1 MTLRLLTAG
10 GNAAEAALVARIDR
24 SASGLCVARRCVD
37 VADLIA
43 TATTGAADVALV
55 WPDLRRLD
63 REAVRRL
70 SGAEVAVLGV
80 RTEDPASVER
90 LVALGVDAVVAADVD
105 LAELTRLVIGSLA
118 GRGHPV
124 TDADVPA
131 TSTRTGEDGPSG
143 RLVAVWGP
151 TGAPGRTTVAVTL
164 ADELARLGTS
174 ALLADAD
181 VWGAAVAPV
190 LGLLDESPGLAA
202 AARLANTG
210 ALDLPALAR
219 LAPEVTP
226 GLRVLTGIA
235 RPDRWPELRPAAL
248 EVVWSLA
255 RRLAATTVVDCGFA
269 LEAEDA
275 LAFDSGAP
283 RRNGA
288 TFATLE
294 QADLVLAVGAA
305 DPVGVA
311 RLVRGL
317 DSLAEVAPT
326 TSVRVVLNR
335 VRRGSVGP
343 APERQLVD
351 AIARHSSVDVVALV
365 PDDRDACDQALRHGR
380 TLAEVAPTSPAR
392 LALADLAAALAGR
405 AARPRRRGLPRGA

>member
-24 SASGLCVARRCVD
+24 SVTGVCVARRCVD

-43 TATTGAADVALV
+43 SATTGVADAALV

-63 REAVRRL
+63 REAVRRIAV
-70 SGAEVAVLGV
+70 AEVAVLGV

-105 LAELTRLVIGSLA
+105 LAELTRVVTGSLA
-118 GRGHPV
+118 GRGQ
-124 TDADVPA
+124 PA
-131 TSTRTGEDGPSG
+131 TDPTVPVASTRTAEEAPPG
-143 RLVAVWGP
+143 RLIAVWGP
-151 TGAPGRTTVAVTL
+151 TGAPGRTTVAIAL
-164 ADELARLGTS
+164 ADELARLGMT
-174 ALLADAD
+174 ALIADAD
-181 VWGAAVAPV
+181 VWGASVAPA

-210 ALDLPALAR
+210 ALELPALAR

-255 RRLAATTVVDCGFA
+255 RRLAATTIVDCGFA

-317 DSLAEVAPT
+317 DALAEVAPT
-326 TSVRVVLNR
+326 TSVRVVINR
-335 VRRGSVGP
+335 VRRGPLGP
-343 APERQLVD
+343 APERQLVE

-365 PDDRDACDQALRHGR
+365 PDDRDACDLALRHGR
-380 TLAEVAPTSPAR
+380 TLAEVAPMSPAR

-405 AARPRRRGLPRGA
+405 TARPRRRGLRRGA